1 MNSFMGKLFFS
12 LLKSFVKLLINRRTD
27 LIDPPRSSRSETYE
41 IIMMN
46 LRLWMILLSS
56 TLLTAVASLLFLFIL
71 NALTLLIYYFDTFS
85 CPPTFRMSQD
95 LIVVSQTSEQ
105 VYVKLTI
112 TSSGKSS
119 QCTSHDDKKLIFVF
133 IYSKPVTL
141 CVRIYLKK

>member
-1 MNSFMGKLFFS
+1 
-12 LLKSFVKLLINRRTD
+12 
-27 LIDPPRSSRSETYE
+27 
-41 IIMMN
+41 
-46 LRLWMILLSS
+46 MILLSS
-56 TLLTAVASLLFLFIL
+56 TLLTAVLTSLLFLFIL

-119 QCTSHDDKKLIFVF
+119 QCTSHDDKKLIFEF
-133 IYSKPVTL
+133 IYSKPVKCGYRFVFAWYLYFVILFQLTHFTIYYVFAYTL
-141 CVRIYLKK
+141 KNNESLLFCLYA